1 MSDVSFGQLLD
12 LACGVFLLAAVGVL
26 WRRRLTALVRLL
38 ALQGAALAAMVALLA
53 ARERS
58 VELAVVAVVA
68 AALKAVMVPRMLW
81 RTLAASDQPR
91 EAAPLADITASL
103 LAAAAL
109 TLLAY
114 AAADPLVTLTGTTA
128 GRAVPVGLAVMLIG
142 FFALA
147 TRRRAVSQV
156 TGIVLVDN
164 GIDAVA
170 FLTTAGVPLVVEL
183 GVSLDLLLAVVVLQ
197 VLTARLH
204 AVHGVTGLDE
214 LRELHD

>member
-1 MSDVSFGQLLD
+1 MSDASFSQLLD

-38 ALQGAALAAMVALLA
+38 ALQGTALAAVVALLA
-53 ARERS
+53 AHERS
-58 VELAVVAVVA
+58 VELAAVAAIV
-68 AALKAVMVPRMLW
+68 AALKAVVVPRLLW
-81 RTLAASDQPR
+81 RTLAASGQPR
-91 EAAPLADITASL
+91 ETAPLANITASL

-109 TLLAY
+109 TLVAY
-114 AAADPLVTLTGTTA
+114 AAADPLVALTGTTA
-128 GRAVPVGLAVMLIG
+128 GHAVPVGLAVMLIG
-142 FFALA
+142 FFTLA

-156 TGIVLVDN
+156 TGMLLIDN

-170 FLTTAGVPLVVEL
+170 FLTTAGVPMVVEL

-197 VLTARLH
+197 ILTARLH

>member
-1 MSDVSFGQLLD
+1 MNDVMFGRLLD
-12 LACGVFLLAAVGVL
+12 LACGVFLLTAVGVL
-26 WRRRLTALVRLL
+26 WRRKLTALVRLL
-38 ALQGAALAAMVALLA
+38 AVQGGALATLVALLA
-53 ARERS
+53 AHERS
-58 VELAVVAVVA
+58 VELAVMAVIVAG
-68 AALKAVMVPRMLW
+68 LKAVVIPRILA
-81 RTLAASDQPR
+81 RTLAASGQPR

-114 AAADPLVTLTGTTA
+114 AAAAPLVSLTGTTA
-128 GRAVPVGLAVMLIG
+128 GRAVPVGLSVMLIG

-156 TGIVLVDN
+156 TGMLLIDN
-164 GIDAVA
+164 GIDSVA

-197 VLTARLH
+197 ILTARLH